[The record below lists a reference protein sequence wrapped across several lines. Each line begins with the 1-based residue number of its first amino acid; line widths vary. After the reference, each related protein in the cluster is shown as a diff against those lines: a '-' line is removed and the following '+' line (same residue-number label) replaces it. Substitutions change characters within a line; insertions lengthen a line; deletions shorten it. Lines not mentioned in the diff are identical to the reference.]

1 MPQTGPDRKLVIL
14 AVVAHPHDITHMSG
28 TLANHVERGD
38 SVTAV
43 AMTGGLR
50 THREK
55 LYDELRKPPEERDM
69 DIVLQ
74 SETAYG
80 EQKSH
85 EMVGVCALFGI
96 TDVRIMPF
104 PDVPFEAS
112 AEAIET
118 LIEILY
124 ELRPHLVLTHAPM
137 AKLRHSVGYLQ
148 HDDHT
153 QTGMAV
159 VNAMERAT
167 VPDAESNRAPVAVAG
182 VYYTGVD
189 FFTQEGDLFV
199 DISDHAA
206 KRMKAEALFD
216 SQGQTP
222 EFARKRVQIGAGTC
236 GWMAHT
242 AYAEPWIRESPELS
256 RYLTI
261 TDDDLEKAEMPRQ
274 EKFAKM
280 AMTVSGEDS

>member
-1 MPQTGPDRKLVIL
+1 MPQTGPDRKLAIL

-43 AMTGGLR
+43 AMTGGHR

-222 EFARKRVQIGAGTC
+222 EFARKRVQIGAGHC
-236 GWMAHT
+236 GWFAHT
-242 AYAEPWIRESPELS
+242 AYAEGWVRQGPEVS

-261 TDDDLEKAEMPRQ
+261 TDDDLEQAEMSR
-274 EKFAKM
+274 EALH
-280 AMTVSGEDS
+280 ARVAIIESGED